1 MCSTRPAAQQ
11 GSCLPQRQP
20 CHSSY
25 ICLTFYI
32 HTLGNDDYFWTA
44 KYYLKDRQIIYH
56 AFQSGRLLWFP
67 TARTKFASLGYLTI
81 SSTKPTGSIREADCP
96 LITAITALP
105 LWKPFFSF
113 NSFWK
118 GCSSARG
125 LKYPN
130 ASCSGLCTNHPVH
143 TIAHYQWAY
152 SNCAAPTQV
161 CKKIKYSKITL
172 CSPVTTEVFQTVL
185 SEENGHCPQTA
196 PYRVINKTRPPPN
209 LNRLISNQKSLV
221 SAFPVQEFT
230 LCSESS
236 WHYSSQES
244 SFNLLKVAGNI

>member
-11 GSCLPQRQP
+11 GSRLPQRQQ

-56 AFQSGRLLWFP
+56 AFQIGRLLWFP

-105 LWKPFFSF
+105 LWKPFFSY

-118 GCSSARG
+118 EGCSSARG

-152 SNCAAPTQV
+152 SNCAAPTQALETFSV
-161 CKKIKYSKITL
+161 QEKKIFKDYFVQPCTDW
-172 CSPVTTEVFQTVL
+172 
-185 SEENGHCPQTA
+185 
-196 PYRVINKTRPPPN
+196 R
-209 LNRLISNQKSLV
+209 ISNSSLWRKR
-221 SAFPVQEFT
+221 T
-230 LCSESS
+230 LSPDC
-236 WHYSSQES
+236 SSQ
-244 SFNLLKVAGNI
+244 GD